1 MFLHLERLSTTELVE
16 GCFPWEWTEDKL
28 LLVPEKCFKDKAA
41 RDAWINLPG
50 TKYHV
55 YSPFEGVNSRIRISC
70 GSSDDSNP
78 PLLQRFIAVDCDV
91 LMTLTEAL
99 KYVAAMGDK
108 KPMWFEQT
116 LSGHGR
122 FLWMLEVPLKFPCTH
137 FCKQIQERW
146 EDILPFNMLPG
157 IDRGALTT
165 VSRCYTN
172 GARWT
177 KVSDYVLPESEV
189 TGFVLKFAEKYNW
202 ARKELGKA
210 ASMDKI
216 REECIKRYPRFSEW
230 EGEFKPEAQG
240 PSFWIDG
247 STSPK
252 SAIVRETGIH
262 TFAAHATKAF
272 YSWAEIVGSEFVE
285 QQENTRLGDSV
296 KEIYYDGQRYFY
308 KDLATRWQDAVQDHI
323 RRYLHVSHG
332 LSTKTKGS
340 EPSEVDR
347 ALNHISMHNRVQ
359 CAQSCAFYPKGIIQY
374 QGEVILN
381 LHSRDV
387 IKPAPE
393 KTEWGPNG
401 KFPVLSSFL
410 DSAFTTPEQLP
421 LFLTRWQ
428 RAYRGCLNRKPE
440 QGQGIIL
447 CGPAGKGK
455 TFLSRAVV
463 GYSLG
468 GFAEAGAYFSGSDGF
483 NSELFQVAVW
493 CVDDGTSLSSDMVH
507 RIFSEKLKQSLAN
520 PEHRVNEKFRK
531 AGMVPWEHVIILTC
545 NDDPESLR
553 NIPNLD
559 MNSRDKLLIFRI
571 APNSPFVFKPKSE
584 MAVIVEREMPYLLA
598 WLLAF
603 VPPAEVTSGS
613 DSRWGM
619 NAYCEPTLLRAA
631 NQSTAVNGFFELL
644 VKWLREDYFASNG
657 QAKSWQ
663 GTSTDLRVAMSKD
676 PVFAEL
682 LRHYRQ
688 EQFGRFLAQ
697 IQAKGMLK
705 ITIDDSDFERLWVI
719 ERDHHF
725 KRRGT
730 PPNGNA
736 NFEKQ

>member
-16 GCFPWEWTEDKL
+16 GCLPWEWTEDKL
-28 LLVPEKCFKDKAA
+28 SLVPAECFSDKAA
-41 RDAWINLPG
+41 RDAWINRPD
-50 TKYHV
+50 TVYYA
-55 YSPFEGVNSRIRISC
+55 YSPFEGINPRLRISC
-70 GSSDDSNP
+70 TGEEANWPHSQWCI
-78 PLLQRFIAVDCDV
+78 PLDCDV
-91 LMTLTEAL
+91 LMSVEEA
-99 KYVAAMGDK
+99 KKFVTYMGDR

-122 FLWMLEVPLKFPCTH
+122 FLWMLERPIKFPCVH
-137 FCKQIQERW
+137 FCKQLQEKW
-146 EDILPFNMLPG
+146 FDFLPLNMLPG
-157 IDRGALTT
+157 IDKGALTT
-165 VSRCYTN
+165 VSRYYTN

-177 KVSDYVLPESEV
+177 RLSDYVIPEAEM

-210 ASMDKI
+210 ADLNKI
-216 REECIKRYPRFSEW
+216 REECVKRYPKFANW
-230 EGEFKPEAQG
+230 EGEFNLSSQG
-240 PSFWIDG
+240 PSFWVEG
-247 STSPK
+247 SESPK
-252 SAIVRETGIH
+252 SAIVRETGMH
-262 TFAAHATKAF
+262 TFAAHASKSF
-272 YSWAEIVGSEFVE
+272 FSWAELVGSEFVE
-285 QQENTRLGDSV
+285 QVENNRLGDAV
-296 KEIYYDGQRYFY
+296 KEIFYDGQRYFY
-308 KDLATRWQDAVQDHI
+308 KDLAGRWQDAVQDHI
-323 RRYLHVSHG
+323 RRFLHVSHG
-332 LSTKTKGS
+332 LSTKSKGA
-340 EPSEVDR
+340 EASEVDR
-347 ALNHISMHNRVQ
+347 ALNFIAMNNRVQ
-359 CAQSCAFYPKGIIQY
+359 CAQSCAFYPKGLINY
-374 QGEVILN
+374 QGELILN

-393 KTEWGPNG
+393 KSEWGPKG

-421 LFLTRWQ
+421 LFLARWQ

-493 CVDDGTSLSSDMVH
+493 CVDDGTSLSSDLVH
-507 RIFSEKLKQSLAN
+507 RIFSERLKQSLAN

-559 MNSRDKLLIFRI
+559 MNSRDKLLIFRMN
-571 APNSPFVFKPKSE
+571 PNSPFVFLAKSE

-598 WLLAF
+598 WLLDYKAPDF
-603 VPPAEVTSGS
+603 VTDGAVQ
-613 DSRWGM
+613 RWGM

-631 NQSTAVNGFFELL
+631 NQSTPVNGFFELL
-644 VKWLREDYFASNG
+644 TKWLREDYFSSNAA
-657 QAKSWQ
+657 AKSWQ

-676 PVFAEL
+676 VAFAEL
-682 LRHYRQ
+682 LRGYRQ

-705 ITIDDSDFERLWVI
+705 ITIDDSSFERLWII
-719 ERDHHF
+719 ERDDRF
-725 KRRGT
+725 KRRN
-730 PPNGNA
+730 PPSQGNV
-736 NFEKQ
+736 NFEQK